1 MKGSISTLVRAEFAE
16 QQYMHVARRSVASST
31 TAFPNRGDG
40 ESANEAAASLHPGA
54 GPMRPPLPEAHEPAK
69 NCPIWFAVLMAS
81 ACLAEANGQNRAI
94 RWDCVSGR
102 AVYTNRGRDAERIE
116 PLGVSLMGGQ
126 TLAVY
131 WLPGETAYTVEVYRQ
146 NEKCA

>member
-1 MKGSISTLVRAEFAE
+1 MKGSMSTIRPERAEHRFM
-16 QQYMHVARRSVASST
+16 YVARRGPASSMK
-31 TAFPNRGDG
+31 ARANRDGDF
-40 ESANEAAASLHPGA
+40 ATEAPASHHHGA
-54 GPMRPPLPEAHEPAK
+54 GPLRTPLPEAHQPADA
-69 NCPIWFAVLMAS
+69 CPIWFAVLKAS
-81 ACLAEANGQNRAI
+81 SCLAEVNGENRAI

-102 AVYTNRGRDAERIE
+102 AVYTNRGGDAERIE

-131 WLPGETAYTVEVYRQ
+131 WMPGDTAYTVEVYRQ

>member
-1 MKGSISTLVRAEFAE
+1 MSVPASIAE
-16 QQYMHVARRSVASST
+16 QHGLHVARRGVSSSAAAFSNRGGSESASESAAVTLRSVAG
-31 TAFPNRGDG
+31 PIRG
-40 ESANEAAASLHPGA
+40 A
-54 GPMRPPLPEAHEPAK
+54 LPEASKPAGGF
-69 NCPIWFAVLMAS
+69 PIWFAVLMAS
-81 ACLAEANGQNRAI
+81 SCLARANGENHAI

-102 AVYTNRGRDAERIE
+102 AEYTNHGGDAERIE

-131 WLPGETAYTVEVYRQ
+131 WMPGETAYTLEVYRE